1 MSKDISKKEL
11 EKLINKEYS
20 YPNPEH
26 DDFQSKIFKKREF
39 YYHKIP
45 PRQRLKT
52 YEDIKEYRDLICS
65 GDFQL
70 REQQTIL
77 ANFIAPNTPYKGVLV
92 FHGTGTGKTC
102 SAIAI
107 GEQFKDMVKKY
118 NTKIHIL
125 SFGPNNKETFKNE
138 LLVCTGETYL
148 KNKENLSLLNEAEIT
163 REKKIAV
170 HQALQYYKIMSYKTF
185 YKKVLGEKIVEKKL
199 VGDNKIKSSYRKTE
213 EGAYER
219 EIVVDRIHNLNNT
232 VLIVDEAHNL
242 TGNEYGEALKKII
255 KESENLRIVL
265 LTATPMKNLGDD
277 IVELLNFIRPK
288 DSKIQ
293 RDKIF
298 TSDKNHN
305 MKFKEGGIEYLK
317 KMANGYVSFFR
328 GSIPYTFAKRVDKG
342 VIPKDMLFTPVILCY
357 MKEFQ
362 LDTYEDTIT
371 KYDDT
376 LDRKSSAVANFV
388 FPGLSSDKK
397 SIVGYYSA
405 DGINLVKSQLKTNKA
420 LLLNK
425 INKKFFNS
433 SIKGTDEN
441 NILYESEDKIL
452 TGYILK
458 KPYLKFFSIK
468 FYKCLKRLEKL
479 VLGKKGPGI
488 AFIYS
493 NLVKVG
499 IDMFQEILIQNGYLE
514 YEEDKN
520 NYDIKENTIDYRTGM
535 TLADYKKSKERKE
548 LFMPAVFMTV
558 TGKTDDNVEIIPEV
572 KQKIIR
578 EVFNN
583 VENKDG
589 RYIKFILGSK
599 VMNESVTLEN
609 IREVHI
615 LDVHYNLGK
624 VDQVIGR
631 AIRQCKHQN
640 IITDEYRFPKVNI
653 YRYVVA
659 LKNKLSTEEELYL
672 KAEKKYILIKQ
683 VERALKQVAL
693 DCPLL
698 QSGNVFQ
705 EEVEKY
711 KSCVE
716 PTLENKKKGKLL
728 CPAICDFMDCEYK
741 CEDKNLKQFIEK
753 YNKLYKKLEKKDL
766 DYNTFNDDLASHEI
780 ETVKEYIKDMY
791 RFKHVYT
798 LPQIL
803 EGVKSNYS
811 DEKKELF
818 DDYFVYKALDELVPK
833 TENEFNNFKDTIYDK
848 FSIPGYLIHR
858 DKYYIFQPFDQNE
871 DVPMYYREIF
881 NKNLMN
887 DLTMI
892 NYMKSTFSQEDIKKG
907 KKKTEQQL
915 LEEDENDTK
924 TTSKKKLNDKVEKYD
939 FETNKEYYHNRDEN
953 EIVGIIDK
961 NYNRHSENDSDLFK
975 IRGKRSKIL
984 IKKRGTGIPT
994 LKGAVCSTSKDK
1006 DYLINL
1012 LKKMPNVTKEEI
1024 KLIKDET
1031 RINIC
1036 EMLKIKLL
1044 FLEKYSI
1051 GKEKITYVIIPSNH
1065 PKFDSPYNLEDRI
1078 EILSNN
1084 INKLLKKNAKIDIK
1098 KEGNGIFLDKRDKKY
1113 IKYNISLKNS
1123 KDVAS
1128 NKKKLE
1134 ELGGKLN
1141 KGGKWDFTIE

>member
-1 MSKDISKKEL
+1 MSKEL
-11 EKLINKEYS
+11 EKLIKKEYS
-20 YPNPEH
+20 YPNINQ

-45 PRQRLKT
+45 NREKLKT
-52 YEDIKEYRDLICS
+52 YEDIKNYREMVCS

-77 ANFIAPNTPYKGVLV
+77 SNFIAPNTPYKGVLV
-92 FHGTGTGKTC
+92 MHGTGTGKTC

-107 GEQFKDMVKKY
+107 AEQFKDMVKKY

-148 KNKENLSLLNEAEIT
+148 KNKENLSLLNDAEIT

-199 VGDNKIKSSYRKTE
+199 VGDNKIKSSYRKGE
-213 EGAYER
+213 DGKYER
-219 EIVVDRIHNLNNT
+219 EIVVDKIHNLNNT

-255 KESENLRIVL
+255 KNSENLKVVL
-265 LTATPMKNLGDD
+265 LTATPMKNLADD
-277 IVELLNFIRPK
+277 IIELINFIRPD
-288 DSKIQ
+288 DSKLQ

-298 TSDKNHN
+298 SSDKNHN
-305 MKFKEGGIEYLK
+305 MKFKEDGIQYLQ
-317 KMANGYVSFFR
+317 KMSNGLVSFFR

-342 VIPKDMLFTPVILCY
+342 VIPKQMLFTPVIQCF

-362 LDTYEDTIT
+362 LDTYNDTIN
-371 KYDDT
+371 KYEDT

-388 FPGLSSDKK
+388 FPGLSNDKK
-397 SIVGYYSA
+397 KIIGYYSA
-405 DGINLVKSQLKTNKA
+405 EGINLVKSQLKTNSS

-425 INKKFFNS
+425 INKTFFNNK
-433 SIKGTDEN
+433 IKTSDEK
-441 NILYESEDKIL
+441 NILYESDDKIL

-458 KPYLKFFSIK
+458 KPHLKFFSVK
-468 FYKCLKRLEKL
+468 FYKCLRRLEKL
-479 VLGKKGPGI
+479 VVGKKEPGT
-488 AFIYS
+488 AFLYS

-499 IDMFQEILIQNGYLE
+499 IDMLQEILLQNGYLE
-514 YEEDKN
+514 YNEDKN
-520 NYDIKENTIDYRTGM
+520 NYDIQDNTIDFRTGM
-535 TLADYKKSKERKE
+535 TFADYKKSKEDINIY
-548 LFMPAVFMTV
+548 MPATFIAV
-558 TGKTDDNVEIIPEV
+558 TGKTDDNVEIIPEQ

-578 EVFNN
+578 NIFNN
-583 VENKDG
+583 PENKDG

-609 IREVHI
+609 VREVHI

-640 IITDEYRFPKVNI
+640 VITDDYRFPTVSI
-653 YRYVVA
+653 YRYVVS
-659 LKNKLSTEEELYL
+659 LKNKLSTEEELYI
-672 KAEKKYILIKQ
+672 KAEKKYIMIKK
-683 VERALKQVAL
+683 VERALKKVAL

-698 QSGNVFQ
+698 KSGNVF
-705 EEVEKY
+705 EEEIEKY
-711 KSCVE
+711 KNCVE
-716 PTLENKKKGKLL
+716 PTFENKKKGKLL
-728 CPAICDFMDCEYK
+728 CPAICDFMQCEFTCK
-741 CEDKNLKQFIEK
+741 DKNLKQFMEK
-753 YNKLYKKLEKKDL
+753 SKNKYKKLNKNEL

-780 ETVKEYIKDMY
+780 ESVKEAIKDMF
-791 RFKHVYT
+791 RFKYVYT

-803 EGVKSNYS
+803 EGVKSKYTE
-811 DEKKELF
+811 EKKELF
-818 DDYFVYKALDELVPK
+818 DNYFVYKAIDELVPI
-833 TENEFNNFKDTIYDK
+833 TENDFNNFKDTIYDK
-848 FSIPGYLIHR
+848 YSNPGYLIYR

-887 DLTMI
+887 DLTMV
-892 NYMKSTFSQEDIKKG
+892 NYMKSTFSQDEIKKG
-907 KKKTEQQL
+907 KEKTKNNLQDNNQN
-915 LEEDENDTK
+915 DENGKKQDKNIISTVTK
-924 TTSKKKLNDKVEKYD
+924 YNFEK
-939 FETNKEYYHNRDEN
+939 NKEYYDNRDEN
-953 EIVGIIDK
+953 TIVGIIDK
-961 NYNRHSENDSDLFK
+961 NYNRHSGNNKDVFK

-1006 DYLINL
+1006 DYLLNL
-1012 LKKMPNVTKEEI
+1012 LKKMNNVTKQEI
-1024 KLIKDET
+1024 DIIKKET
-1031 RINIC
+1031 RSNIC
-1036 EMLKIKLL
+1036 ELLKIKLL
-1044 FLEKYSI
+1044 YLEKYST

-1065 PKFDSPYNLEDRI
+1065 PTYASPYNLEDRVKMITKEI
-1078 EILSNN
+1078 ENMSNK
-1084 INKLLKKNAKIDIK
+1084 KLKPSVE
-1098 KEGNGIFLDKRDKKY
+1098 KENDGTFLDKRDKRY
-1113 IKYNISLKNS
+1113 IKYIISFKNNKS
-1123 KDVAS
+1123 LS
-1128 NKKKLE
+1128 NNKKNIEKV
-1134 ELGGKLN
+1134 GGVLSGSEWK
-1141 KGGKWDFTIE
+1141 IVVE